1 MATAQQNP
9 LSLQYSEPEMQD
21 ISRQRKLSELLLA
34 QGMQGSKGQM
44 VGNIYVPA
52 HPFEHIADA
61 YSLYKSGALSK
72 EADRKAQEY
81 AEQLRRLGVEE
92 SRDILETQLGRPAQA
107 QVLATPENVPA
118 GQTVVDD
125 EGRPTLVQAAR
136 PEVKGSIYNA
146 YVKALSGRS
155 PQAQALAQILG
166 KKVSE
171 GPKWEKAS
179 IPNADGSERHGWVDV
194 NSSNPLATFVEGG
207 VKPPYSPLD
216 AAKYT
221 FDTGLPPPAWN
232 QPTTPNK
239 APTTTNKPVV
249 QGNQGGGQS
258 VVVQPSGGQVAG
270 GQANVVAP
278 VGGLSG
284 KARQE
289 IAIDAG
295 KRQQEFREKLPQDL
309 NTAKNTIDIIDKMIG
324 DAEVVDGDWKVK
336 EGGKQPHEGFNQYVG
351 ATWRPFYHM
360 IEGSA
365 PAGFKAL
372 YNQVKGA
379 TFMEAFSRL
388 RGGGQITE
396 KEGDKAEAALN
407 RMNKAQSEA
416 EFIEAAREF
425 QQNLRVGMELAKQ
438 RAGLPNRANA
448 MPSATTQKS
457 SPKTPPKGITQ
468 REWDSMSEADKALWV
483 R

>member
-72 EADRKAQEY
+72 EADKKAQEY

-92 SRDILETQLGRPAQA
+92 ARDIIETQLGRPAQKE
-107 QVLATPENVPA
+107 VLATPENVPA

-136 PEVKGSIYNA
+136 PELKGNLHAA
-146 YVKALSGRS
+146 YIKALSGRS

-194 NSSNPLATFVEGG
+194 NSANPLATFVEGG

-221 FDTGLPPPAWN
+221 FDTGLQPPAWG
-232 QPTTPNK
+232 QPTSPNK
-239 APTTTNKPVV
+239 AAVPTNRPPV
-249 QGNQGGGQS
+249 QGGANQPVSGQS
-258 VVVQPSGGQVAG
+258 VVVQPNA

-278 VGGLSG
+278 AGGIRLSG
-284 KARQE
+284 KAQQE
-289 IAIDAG
+289 VDVDAA
-295 KRQQEFREKLPQDL
+295 KRQRQLRERLPEDL
-309 NTAKNTIDIIDKMIG
+309 NTAQNTIGIIDKMIG
-324 DAEVVDGDWKVK
+324 DAQVVDGDWKVK

-351 ATWRPFYHM
+351 ATWRPFYHI

-365 PAGFKAL
+365 PASFKAL

-407 RMNKAQSEA
+407 RMNKAQSEV

-425 QQNLRVGMELAKQ
+425 QDNLRLGMELAKQ
-438 RAGLPNRANA
+438 RAGLPNRANN
-448 MPSATTQKS
+448 MPKATPQTTRS
-457 SPKTPPKGITQ
+457 TPPKGITQ
-468 REWDSMSEADKALWV
+468 REWDSMSDADKALW

>member
-1 MATAQQNP
+1 MAAAQQNP

-61 YSLYKSGALSK
+61 YSIYKSGALSK
-72 EADRKAQEY
+72 EADKKAQEY

-92 SRDILETQLGRPAQA
+92 ARDIVETQLGRPAQA

-136 PEVKGSIYNA
+136 PELKGNLNA
-146 YVKALSGRS
+146 AYIKALSGRS

-171 GPKWEKAS
+171 GPKWEKAT

-194 NSSNPLATFVEGG
+194 NSPNPLNTFVEGG
-207 VKPPYSPLD
+207 TKPPYSPLD
-216 AAKYT
+216 AAKFT
-221 FDTGLPPPAWN
+221 WETGLPPPN
-232 QPTTPNK
+232 
-239 APTTTNKPVV
+239 APVPSAKPAA
-249 QGNQGGGQS
+249 GGAT
-258 VVVQPSGGQVAG
+258 VVQPSAQNQSVVQTGGQVVAPAG
-270 GQANVVAP
+270 GR
-278 VGGLSG
+278 LSG
-284 KARQE
+284 KAAQE
-289 IAIDAG
+289 VEVDAA
-295 KRQQEFREKLPQDL
+295 KRQRQFREQLPSDL
-309 NTAKNTIDIIDKMIG
+309 KTAQNTIDIIDKMIG

-336 EGGKQPHEGFNQYVG
+336 QGGKEPHAGFNQFVG
-351 ATWRPFYHM
+351 ATWRPFYHL

-365 PAGFKAL
+365 PAGFKSL

-379 TFMEAFSRL
+379 TFLEAFARL
-388 RGGGQITE
+388 KGGGQITE
-396 KEGDKAEAALN
+396 VEGAKAEAALN

-425 QQNLRVGMELAKQ
+425 QQNLRTGMELAKQ
-438 RAGLPNRANA
+438 RAGMPNRANA
-448 MPSATTQKS
+448 PSAPAARS
-457 SPKTPPKGITQ
+457 SNTPPKGITQ
-468 REWDSMSEADKALWV
+468 REWDSMSESEKALWK
-483 R
+483 